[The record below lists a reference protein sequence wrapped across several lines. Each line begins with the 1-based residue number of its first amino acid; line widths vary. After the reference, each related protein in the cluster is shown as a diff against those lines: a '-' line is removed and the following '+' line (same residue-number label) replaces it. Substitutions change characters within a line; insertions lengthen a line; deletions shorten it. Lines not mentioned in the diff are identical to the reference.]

1 MDLITLKKKF
11 KQQYNFL
18 KIFNH
23 NKKAKQEFQRLE
35 FLGDRVLALILS
47 HEIYNRF
54 TRLNEGRLATIF
66 SYLTSSA
73 TLSKIA
79 KEIQLDLFIKKKKF
93 NNISDKVLSDF
104 IEAILGSLYIDSGID
119 VVRSLIV
126 ELWMEEII
134 KNRDLRRDAKS
145 VLQEWTQANG
155 LGLPVY
161 KVLKKK
167 GLDHQPTFEIKLI
180 VKDFDVILGNGKSLQ
195 IAQKKTAEKFIK
207 KFIEEDIIVKQ

>member
-1 MDLITLKKKF
+1 MDLIILKKKF
-11 KQQYNFL
+11 KQHNNFF
-18 KIFNH
+18 KIFDH
-23 NKKAKQEFQRLE
+23 DKSAKQEFQRLE

-47 HEIYNRF
+47 HEVFNRF
-54 TRLNEGRLATIF
+54 AKFNEGRLATIF
-66 SYLTSSA
+66 SYLTSSN
-73 TLSKIA
+73 TL
-79 KEIQLDLFIKKKKF
+79 FKKKKF

-119 VVRSLIV
+119 TVRSLIV

-134 KNRDLRRDAKS
+134 KNKDLRRDAKS
-145 VLQEWTQANG
+145 ILQEWTQAKG
-155 LGLPVY
+155 LGLPAY

-167 GLDHQPTFEIKLI
+167 GLDHRPTFEIELK
-180 VKDFDVILGNGKSLQ
+180 VKDFDVIIGNGKSLQ

>member
-1 MDLITLKKKF
+1 MDHITLKKKF
-11 KQQYNFL
+11 KEHNNFL

-54 TRLNEGRLATIF
+54 TRFNEGRLATIF
-66 SYLTSSA
+66 SYLTSST

-79 KEIQLDLFIKKKKF
+79 KNIQLDLFIKKKNF

-104 IEAILGSLYIDSGID
+104 IEAILGSLYIESGID
-119 VVRSLIV
+119 VVRNLIV

-134 KNRDLRRDAKS
+134 KNRDLRRDSKS
-145 VLQEWTQANG
+145 ILQEWTQANG

-161 KVLKKK
+161 KVVKKK
-167 GLDHQPTFEIKLI
+167 GLDHQPTFEIELK
-180 VKDFDVILGNGKSLQ
+180 VKDFDIILGNGKSLQ
-195 IAQKKTAEKFIK
+195 IAQKKNSREIHK
-207 KFIEEDIIVKQ
+207 KIY

>member
-11 KQQYNFL
+11 KQHHNFL
-18 KIFNH
+18 KIFKHDKN
-23 NKKAKQEFQRLE
+23 AKQEFQRLE

-47 HEIYNRF
+47 HEIYNTF
-54 TRLNEGRLATIF
+54 TRFNEGRLATIF
-66 SYLTSSA
+66 SYLTSTT

-79 KEIQLDLFIKKKKF
+79 KKIQLDLFIKKKKF

-104 IEAILGSLYIDSGID
+104 IEAILGSLYVDSGIN
-119 VVRSLIV
+119 VVKGLIV

-145 VLQEWTQANG
+145 MLQEWTQANR

-167 GLDHQPTFEIKLI
+167 GLDHQPTFEIELK
-180 VKDFDVILGNGKSLQ
+180 VKDFDVVLGKGKSLQ

-207 KFIEEDIIVKQ
+207 KFIKEDIIVKQ

>member
-11 KQQYNFL
+11 KQHNNFS

-54 TRLNEGRLATIF
+54 TRFNEGRLATIF
-66 SYLTSSA
+66 SYLTSST

-79 KEIQLDLFIKKKKF
+79 KNIELDLFIKKKKF

-104 IEAILGSLYIDSGID
+104 IEAILGSLYMDSGID
-119 VVRSLIV
+119 VVRSLII

-134 KNRDLRRDAKS
+134 KNKGLKRDAKS
-145 VLQEWTQANG
+145 ILQEWTQANG

-161 KVLKKK
+161 KELKKR
-167 GLDHQPTFEIKLI
+167 D
-180 VKDFDVILGNGKSLQ
+180 
-195 IAQKKTAEKFIK
+195 
-207 KFIEEDIIVKQ
+207 

>member
-1 MDLITLKKKF
+1 MNFISLKQRFKK
-11 KQQYNFL
+11 QNNFS

-23 NKKAKQEFQRLE
+23 DKLAKQEFQRLE

-54 TRLNEGRLATIF
+54 ARFNEGRLATIF
-66 SYLTSSA
+66 SYLTSSY

-79 KEIQLDLFIKKKKF
+79 KKIQLDLFIEKKNFK
-93 NNISDKVLSDF
+93 NISDKVLSDF

-126 ELWMEEII
+126 ELWMEEIK
-134 KNRDLRRDAKS
+134 KNKDLRRDAKS
-145 VLQEWTQANG
+145 ILQEWTQANG

-167 GLDHQPTFEIKLI
+167 GLDHQPTFEIELK
-180 VKDFDVILGNGKSLQ
+180 VKNFDVILGNGKSLQ

-207 KFIEEDIIVKQ
+207 NFIVEDIIVK

>member
-11 KQQYNFL
+11 KQHNNFS

-54 TRLNEGRLATIF
+54 TRFNEGRLATIF
-66 SYLTSSA
+66 SYLTSST

-79 KEIQLDLFIKKKKF
+79 KKIQLDLFIKKKKF

-104 IEAILGSLYIDSGID
+104 IEAILGSLYMDSGID
-119 VVRSLIV
+119 VVRSLII

-134 KNRDLRRDAKS
+134 KNRDLRRDSKS
-145 VLQEWTQANG
+145 ILQEWTQANG

-167 GLDHQPTFEIKLI
+167 GLDHQPTFEIELK

-195 IAQKKTAEKFIK
+195 IAQKKTAEQFIK

>member
-1 MDLITLKKKF
+1 MNLITIKQKF
-11 KQQYNFL
+11 KQHNNFL
-18 KIFNH
+18 KIFYQD
-23 NKKAKQEFQRLE
+23 KKAKQEFQRLE

-47 HEIYNRF
+47 HEVYNRF
-54 TRLNEGRLATIF
+54 AKFNEGRLAVIF
-66 SYLTSSA
+66 SYLTSSN

-79 KEIQLDLFIKKKKF
+79 KKIELDLFIKKRKI

-104 IEAILGSLYIDSGID
+104 IEAILGSLYVDSGLD
-119 VVRSLIV
+119 KVRGLIV

-134 KNRDLRRDAKS
+134 KNKDLRRDSKS
-145 VLQEWTQANG
+145 ILQEWTQANG
-155 LGLPVY
+155 LGLPMY

-167 GLDHQPTFEIKLI
+167 GLDHQPTFEIELK

>member
-1 MDLITLKKKF
+1 MDIISVRQKF
-11 KQQYNFL
+11 KQHNNFF

-23 NKKAKQEFQRLE
+23 DKKAKQQFQRLE

-54 TRLNEGRLATIF
+54 ARFNEGRLATIF
-66 SYLTSSA
+66 SYLTSST

-79 KEIQLDLFIKKKKF
+79 KKIKLDLFIEKKKF

-104 IEAILGSLYIDSGID
+104 IEAILGSLYLDSGID
-119 VVRSLIV
+119 KVRNLII

-134 KNRDLRRDAKS
+134 KNKDLRRDSKS
-145 VLQEWTQANG
+145 ILQEWTQANG

-167 GLDHQPTFEIKLI
+167 GLDHQPIFEIELR
-180 VKDFDVILGNGKSLQ
+180 VKDFDVILGHGKSLQ
-195 IAQKKTAEKFIK
+195 IAQTQTAEKFIK
-207 KFIEEDIIVKQ
+207 KFIVEDIIVK

>member
-1 MDLITLKKKF
+1 MDLITVKQKF
-11 KQQYNFL
+11 KQHNNFF

-23 NKKAKQEFQRLE
+23 DKKAKQEFQRLE

-47 HEIYNRF
+47 QEVYNSF
-54 TRLNEGRLATIF
+54 PSYNEGRLATIF
-66 SYLTSSA
+66 SYLTSST

-79 KEIQLDLFIKKKKF
+79 KNIQLDLFIKKKKF

-134 KNRDLRRDAKS
+134 KNRDLRRDSKS
-145 VLQEWTQANG
+145 ILQEWTQANG

-167 GLDHQPTFEIKLI
+167 GLDHQPTFEIELK
-180 VKDFDVILGNGKSLQ
+180 VKDFDVIIGNGKSLQ

-207 KFIEEDIIVKQ
+207 KFIEEDIIAKQ